1 MSKMISMSQIL
12 ELIDKMYGYCQ
23 DEDIITIMQAN
34 NVSDYYLHLVDR
46 RSMLRFFEY
55 YASQHGVSDYL
66 DLIHNNNISGRGAMY
81 DYDDII
87 KVIKDPLIENKI
99 NDLLSKKTQP
109 GPFGPVPKCIFHEY
123 IEAVIGDGGVSE
135 ADLLQITG
143 MTQRQLDLMSVPY
156 ELLADRSNDISE
168 EIMILQ
174 EKISTLQ
181 LEIAA
186 LELEQEDIDNELNS
200 R

>member
-1 MSKMISMSQIL
+1 MCKMISMSQIL
-12 ELIDKMYGYCQ
+12 ELVDKMYGYCQ
-23 DEDIITIMQAN
+23 DVDMIQIMKSSDIPE
-34 NVSDYYLHLVDR
+34 YYSHLVDR

-55 YASQHGVSDYL
+55 YANQHGVSDYL
-66 DLIHNNNISGRGAMY
+66 TVIGNNNISGRGAMY
-81 DYDDII
+81 YYNDIV
-87 KVIKDPLIENKI
+87 KVIKDPLIETRI
-99 NDLLSKKTQP
+99 NELLEKKTQP

-143 MTQRQLDLMSVPY
+143 MTQRQLDLMSVPN
-156 ELLADRSNDISE
+156 ELLADRSNDICE
-168 EIMILQ
+168 EIRILDQKIRDLQQ
-174 EKISTLQ
+174 EKA
-181 LEIAA
+181 E